1 MSGSPTW
8 SVWNI
13 RIFSRFPFPAGDA
26 LISGQCP
33 YTGRRPVQIYA
44 PIRMIVRLYRGAL
57 RYKIENNNVP
67 SDSRREEKELTYP
80 EIDSLPQPLR
90 ARRLKDSIL
99 AEPRYASIEQA
110 RIVTKV
116 YRDNPGLPVN
126 LLRATALRES
136 LEKIGIRINRGE
148 LIVGNRTAG
157 VRAGVIFPES
167 GLSWVDREF
176 ESLPDRPQDK
186 FLVHPGDIE
195 AFRRE
200 IFPFWTGRTLEDR
213 LEERIGPEMKA
224 IDKVAKINQTDH
236 AQGHI
241 CPETAKWL
249 ALGPGGI
256 QDDAKRLQAQRAGNA
271 GFYEGIIIAMEGARG
286 FIRRYASLA
295 KEMAGEGGD
304 PDGELGRIAEI
315 CENLADRPPATF
327 REAAQATWF
336 LYVILQMESNAS
348 SFSPGRLDQVL
359 YPYYRKDIDSG
370 ALTNEG
376 ALEIILCLFLKF
388 NEIVY
393 LRSSGS
399 ARYFA
404 GFPIGFNVAIGGQD
418 ENGQDASNELSYLFL
433 RAQEHLGLPQP
444 NLSARVFSGS
454 PEHFL
459 TRCAQVIGTGSGMPQ
474 LFNDEAV
481 IPALM
486 RQGISEKDA
495 RNYAVVGCVE
505 LTTMGNSLGWS
516 DAAMFNL
523 VKALELA
530 LNDGVCMLTGKQM
543 GARTGTLADFETY
556 GDVEKA
562 FEKQIDFFFGRM
574 IACCETVEKAH
585 AEILPS
591 SFLSGVVNDCME
603 KGMDVT
609 EGGAHYNLS
618 GIQAIQCANIADSL
632 AALKALVYDEGIVD
646 RGELLDAL
654 RQDFK
659 DNELLRLRLLNKAPK
674 YANDV
679 EWVDEI
685 AHKWISRFTAK
696 FSAYR
701 NVRGGPYH
709 TGLYTVSAH
718 VPMGQNVGATP
729 DGRKAREP
737 LADGGM
743 SAVYG
748 RDVRG
753 PTALLKSVSRVDSL
767 LGSNGTLLNMKFLPS
782 LFKSRD
788 GIKKFVGLIKALV
801 ALKIIHAQFNVVNRE
816 DLLAAQKHPEL
827 FRSLTIRVAGYTAY
841 FTELAPDLQQEIIER
856 TSYADI

>member
-1 MSGSPTW
+1 MS
-8 SVWNI
+8 
-13 RIFSRFPFPAGDA
+13 D
-26 LISGQCP
+26 
-33 YTGRRPVQIYA
+33 
-44 PIRMIVRLYRGAL
+44 
-57 RYKIENNNVP
+57 
-67 SDSRREEKELTYP
+67 P
-80 EIDSLPQPLR
+80 EIDRLPQPPR
-90 ARRLKDSIL
+90 VAKLKEAVL

-110 RIVTKV
+110 RIVTGV
-116 YRDNPGLPVN
+116 YRDRPDLPVN
-126 LLRATALRES
+126 LLRATALKEALS
-136 LEKIGIRINRGE
+136 QIGIRITEGE

-157 VRAGVIFPES
+157 VRAGVVFPES

-176 ESLPDRPQDK
+176 ETLPSRPQDR
-186 FLVHPGDIE
+186 FLVRDGDIDE
-195 AFRRE
+195 FRRD
-200 IFPFWTGRTLEDR
+200 ILPFWKGRTLEDV

-224 IDKVAKINQTDH
+224 IGKVAKINQTDH

-241 CPETAKWL
+241 CPDTAKWL
-249 ALGPGGI
+249 KLGPRGI
-256 QDDAKRLQAQRAGNA
+256 QDEAGKLREQRADKA
-271 GFYEGIIIAMEGARG
+271 DFYEGVVVALEGARV
-286 FIRRYASLA
+286 FMRRYAALA
-295 KEMAGEGGD
+295 REMAANKGGQSA
-304 PDGELGRIAEI
+304 EFREIGRIMDK
-315 CENLADRPPATF
+315 LADEPPETF
-327 REAAQATWF
+327 REAVQATWM

-359 YPYYRKDIDSG
+359 YPYYRRDVDAG
-370 ALTNEG
+370 LLTDAE
-376 ALEIILCLFLKF
+376 ALEIVSCLFLKF

-404 GFPIGFNVAIGGQD
+404 GFPIGFNVAVGGQD
-418 ENGQDASNELSYLFL
+418 EEGKDAANELSFLFL

-444 NLSARVFSGS
+444 NLSARIFASS
-454 PEHFL
+454 PKHFL
-459 TRCAQVIGTGSGMPQ
+459 TRCAQVIGKGSGMPQ

-495 RNYAVVGCVE
+495 RNYAIVGCVE

-530 LNDGVCMLTGKQM
+530 LNDGVCALTGRQM
-543 GARTGTLADFETY
+543 GARTGTLEDFETY
-556 GDVEKA
+556 EDVEKA
-562 FEKQIDFFFGRM
+562 FEKQIDFFFDRM
-574 IACCETVEKAH
+574 IRCCETVEKAH
-585 AEILPS
+585 AELLPS
-591 SFLSGVVNDCME
+591 AFLSAVVNDCLG
-603 KGMDVT
+603 KGLDVT
-609 EGGAHYNLS
+609 AGGAHYNLS
-618 GIQAIQCANIADSL
+618 GIQAIQCANIADCL
-632 AALKALVYDEGIVD
+632 AALKALVYDEGSVD
-646 RGELLDAL
+646 RKTLRKALANDFEGE
-654 RQDFK
+654 
-659 DNELLRLRLLNKAPK
+659 ELLRLRLLNKAPK

-685 AHKWISRFTAK
+685 AHKWISVFTEK
-696 FSAYR
+696 FSGYR
-701 NVRGGPYH
+701 NARGGPYH

-729 DGRKAREP
+729 DGRRAREP

-753 PTALLKSVSRVDSL
+753 PTALLKSVARVDSL

-782 LFKSRD
+782 LFRSED
-788 GIKKFVGLIKALV
+788 GVKKFVGLMRAIV
-801 ALKIIHAQFNVVNRE
+801 ALKIIHAQFNVVNRD
-816 DLLAAQKHPEL
+816 DLLAAQRQPEL
-827 FRSLTIRVAGYTAY
+827 YRSLTIRVAGYTAY

>member
-1 MSGSPTW
+1 M
-8 SVWNI
+8 
-13 RIFSRFPFPAGDA
+13 A
-26 LISGQCP
+26 
-33 YTGRRPVQIYA
+33 YHQI
-44 PIRMIVRLYRGAL
+44 
-57 RYKIENNNVP
+57 
-67 SDSRREEKELTYP
+67 DT
-80 EIDSLPQPLR
+80 LPQPLR

-110 RIVTKV
+110 RIVTRV
-116 YRDNPGLPVN
+116 YRDNPDLPVN
-126 LLRATALRES
+126 LLRAAALQES
-136 LEKIGIRINRGE
+136 LANIGIRIDRGE

-176 ESLPDRPQDK
+176 ESLPNRPQDK
-186 FLVHPGDIE
+186 FLVHSGDIE
-195 AFRRE
+195 EFRRD
-200 IFPFWTGRTLEDR
+200 ILPFWAGRTLEDR
-213 LEERIGPEMKA
+213 LEERIGLEMKA
-224 IDKVAKINQTDH
+224 IGKVAKINQTDH

-241 CPETAKWL
+241 CPDTAKWL
-249 ALGPGGI
+249 ALGPAGI
-256 QDDAKRLQAQRAGNA
+256 ADEARRLQAKHPEKAK
-271 GFYEGIIIAMEGARG
+271 FYEGIIIAMEGARG
-286 FIRRYASLA
+286 FMRRYAALA
-295 KEMAGEGGD
+295 VRMAAEDGD
-304 PDGELGRIAEI
+304 PDGELARIAAV
-315 CENLADRPPATF
+315 CGKFADRPPETF
-327 REAAQATWF
+327 REAVQATWF

-370 ALTNEG
+370 ELTDAG
-376 ALEIILCLFLKF
+376 ALEIIECLFLKF
-388 NEIVY
+388 NQIVY

-404 GFPIGFNVAIGGQD
+404 GFPIGFNVAVGGQD
-418 ENGQDASNELSYLFL
+418 EAGRDASNELSYLFL

-444 NLSARVFSGS
+444 NLSARVFKDS

-530 LNDGVCMLTGKQM
+530 LNDGVCLLTGKQM
-543 GARTGTLADFETY
+543 GARTGTLADHETY
-556 GDVEKA
+556 GDVEIA

-591 SFLSGVVNDCME
+591 PFLTGVVNDCME

-609 EGGAHYNLS
+609 AGGAHYNLS

-632 AALKALVYDEGIVD
+632 AALKALVYDERIVD
-646 RGELLDAL
+646 RGELLEAL
-654 RQDFK
+654 RNNYEG
-659 DNELLRLRLLNKAPK
+659 NEILRLRLLNKAPK

-685 AHKWISRFTAK
+685 AHRWISRFTAK
-696 FSAYR
+696 FASYR
-701 NVRGGPYH
+701 NARGGPYH

-788 GIKKFVGLIKALV
+788 GIRKFVGLIKALV
-801 ALKIIHAQFNVVNRE
+801 ALRIIHAQFNVVNRE
-816 DLLAAQKHPEL
+816 DLLAAQKQPEL
-827 FRSLTIRVAGYTAY
+827 YRSLTIRVAGYTAY
-841 FTELAPDLQQEIIER
+841 FTELAPDLQQEIIQR